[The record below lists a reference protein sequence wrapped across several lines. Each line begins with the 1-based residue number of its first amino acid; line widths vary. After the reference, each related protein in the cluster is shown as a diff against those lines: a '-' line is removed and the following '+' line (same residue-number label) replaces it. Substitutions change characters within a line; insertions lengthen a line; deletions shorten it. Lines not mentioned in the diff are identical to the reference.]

1 MKVNWMNWMKW
12 IEWIERGVENSGF
25 WIGCCWK
32 ASWREGGGKP
42 RFLNRILSPQ
52 CERGKICPFLF
63 SKACGCVGVVL
74 FFPLLGFSFSGCVEM
89 ESEKLQFS
97 SQDEKYVGRI
107 CWSRGG
113 ANLIIPFLWGTSA
126 GESNV
131 GLQWEKRLQRAENW
145 KRGPHLRSLMTMSEQ
160 WKEKGEIMIVMVKF
174 GAVDGVLVAHIC
186 SILSNCF
193 SRYESHPF

>member
-1 MKVNWMNWMKW
+1 MPWTC
-12 IEWIERGVENSGF
+12 ENPF
-25 WIGCCWK
+25 IW
-32 ASWREGGGKP
+32 GGNA
-42 RFLNRILSPQ
+42 RFLIFLWP
-52 CERGKICPFLF
+52 PFLPPLNSLQEPPL
-63 SKACGCVGVVL
+63 SKDERYVGEPLDVSVVL
-74 FFPLLGFSFSGCVEM
+74 FFPLLGFSFSGCVET
-89 ESEKLQFS
+89 ESGKLQFS

-113 ANLIIPFLWGTSA
+113 ANLRIPFLWGTSA